1 MRYVLAIAVLV
12 LSGVL
17 LLLGIGQRTFLA
29 GPSEISFPVDTK
41 SEAGY
46 AVIDG
51 SEFAKVT
58 GQANVVVRGEQAFV
72 ATGATRDVRGW
83 VAPFL
88 HADLTVDAKQQR
100 LLSALVAA
108 APDESEAGNGAEDGT
123 AGAEEGG
130 AAQGGDAAGATQE
143 RKPVDPRG
151 SDLWLEER
159 SIDDA
164 GSGAETGTLRV
175 PVALAEGESV
185 LIAADGA
192 APVPKDVTLV
202 WVQDQNTPWAGP
214 LLAAG
219 GVLAVVGAVLY
230 LLAVDHDR
238 RGLGPRRGRRGP
250 LQGIRNIFTPRG
262 RRGGAAGAR
271 EGEAP
276 VVPEAPEA
284 ASGGTQMRALGAGR
298 PLRASSVRGRA
309 RVTALPALG
318 IVVALGLS
326 GCSASYWPQFGEQAE
341 EEPAPSP
348 TSSSV
353 APVPVKD
360 AQLDRIVQRVAAVAN
375 EADDELDAAVLEE
388 RFTGDALAQ
397 RSANY
402 KIRAAKPDYGIVPPR
417 LTDEGLD
424 YELVQSTE
432 SWPRTLFVTVAS
444 TSGATDAAGDPEPT
458 EGKDSETEPAAASPS
473 LALILTQQSPQ
484 ENYLVSRVIA
494 LRGGISMPQAA
505 PAEEGTALLSND
517 LETLVLPPGEV
528 GAAFASVLQNGVDG
542 PEAEDFE
549 LSDESLVENYGKARA
564 EQAQQKSDADGQD
577 LKFSVA
583 ARQGDE
589 PPVALSTGV
598 GGALVATTVIEEQ
611 IVEGG
616 RYKPQA
622 QDAVTAL
629 SGLEGEQD
637 RLVQE
642 VAHQLLFF
650 VPSKSDGSK
659 IQLLGVTSELVGVRN

>member
-1 MRYVLAIAVLV
+1 MRYVLAIAALV

-46 AVIDG
+46 AVVDG
-51 SEFAKVT
+51 AEFGKVP
-58 GQANVVVRGEQAFV
+58 GQANVVVKGERAFV

-83 VAPFL
+83 VEPFL
-88 HADLTVDAKQQR
+88 HADLSVDTKNHR
-100 LLSALVAA
+100 LLSALVAPA
-108 APDESEAGNGAEDGT
+108 VVDAPANGDE
-123 AGAEEGG
+123 AEEP
-130 AAQGGDAAGATQE
+130 E
-143 RKPVDPRG
+143 PLDPRG

-159 SIDDA
+159 AIDDA
-164 GSGAETGTLRV
+164 GSGADTGTLRV
-175 PVALAEGESV
+175 PVSL
-185 LIAADGA
+185 AADQSVIIASDGGN
-192 APVPKDVTLV
+192 PVPKDVSLI
-202 WVQDQNTPWAGP
+202 WVQNPNTPWAGP

-219 GVLAVVGAVLY
+219 GVLALVGGVLY
-230 LLAVDHDR
+230 LLAIDHDR

-250 LQGIRNIFTPRG
+250 LLGIRNMFG
-262 RRGGAAGAR
+262 RGGARRRGDD
-271 EGEAP
+271 
-276 VVPEAPEA
+276 A
-284 ASGGTQMRALGAGR
+284 ASTSSGGTASMHATR
-298 PLRASSVRGRA
+298 PASRRA
-309 RVTALPALG
+309 RAAALPALG
-318 IVVALGLS
+318 LAVALGLS
-326 GCSASYWPQFGEQAE
+326 GCSASYWPQFGAEPVEENGQEQ
-341 EEPAPSP
+341 
-348 TSSSV
+348 SSSI

-360 AQLDRIVQRVAAVAN
+360 EQLHRIVERIAAVAT
-375 EADDELDAAVLEE
+375 EADDELDAEMLAE
-388 RFTGDALAQ
+388 RFSGDALAQ
-397 RSANY
+397 RTANY
-402 KIRAAKPDYGIVPPR
+402 TIRAAMPDYGVVPPR
-417 LTDEGLD
+417 LTDEELD

-444 TSGATDAAGDPEPT
+444 TPGQVDTAGDPEPT
-458 EGKDSETEPAAASPS
+458 EGEDTGEEEATTASPS
-473 LALILTQQSPQ
+473 LALILTQETPQ

-494 LRGGISMPQAA
+494 LRGGISMPPAA

-517 LETLVLPPGEV
+517 LESLVLPPGEV
-528 GAAFASVLQNGVDG
+528 GAGFAAALQDG
-542 PEAEDFE
+542 PDAPEAEPFE
-549 LSDESLVENYGKARA
+549 LSGESLLENYGKARA
-564 EQAQQKSDADGQD
+564 EKSQQQSDDDGQD

-589 PPVALSTGV
+589 RPVALSTGV

-650 VPSKSDGSK
+650 VPSKTDGSK